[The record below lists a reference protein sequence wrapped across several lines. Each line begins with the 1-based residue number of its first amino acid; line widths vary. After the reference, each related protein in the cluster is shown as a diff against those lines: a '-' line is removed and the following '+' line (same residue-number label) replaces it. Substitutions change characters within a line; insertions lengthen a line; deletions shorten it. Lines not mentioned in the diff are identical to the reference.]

1 MTCEYN
7 DKQEL
12 VITLGPVAFA
22 EVKTK
27 LSKRKGY
34 QYEMTDTEIKLKTG
48 VIRSTLFRRRS
59 I

>member
-22 EVKTK
+22 EVKTM
-27 LSKRKGY
+27 LSKKRY
-34 QYEMTDTEIKLKTG
+34 RYEMTDTEIKLKTG
-48 VIRSTLFRRRS
+48 VIRLDDWP
-59 I
+59 IP